1 MITKKSIVPESQQRR
16 PSKSRLKLLNGII
29 FISKSLPSQH
39 RRTWVAYWKQCSI
52 VSRRPRYERQDVKSA
67 EGQSPYSSPAPD
79 RDPSSKG
86 SITAAGWHHNYTII
100 SSAARA
106 CGVAR
111 GSQRY
116 AQGIWITA
124 RSAQPDGGLL
134 FSALRPAQRGL
145 VLAEVAI
152 ES

>member
-1 MITKKSIVPESQQRR
+1 MIAKSSIWESTKTPLQTR
-16 PSKSRLKLLNGII
+16 PQVGVI
-29 FISKSLPSQH
+29 FISRSFPIEH
-39 RRTWVAYWKQCSI
+39 RRRRVAYWKQCSI
-52 VSRRPRYERQDVKSA
+52 VTLRPRYERQDVKST

-86 SITAAGWHHNYTII
+86 SITAAGCHHNYTII
-100 SSAARA
+100 SSEARA

-116 AQGIWITA
+116 AQGVWITA

-134 FSALRPAQRGL
+134 FSTLRPAQRGL

>member
-1 MITKKSIVPESQQRR
+1 MITKSIVSESQQKR
-16 PSKSRLKLLNGII
+16 PSKSRLELDNGII
-29 FISKSLPSQH
+29 LISKSLPIQH
-39 RRTWVAYWKQCSI
+39 SRTRVAYWKQCSF
-52 VSRRPRYERQDVKSA
+52 VTLRPRYEKQDVKCA
-67 EGQSPYSSPAPD
+67 KGQSPYSSPAPD

-86 SITAAGWHHNYTII
+86 SITAADCHHNYTII

-106 CGVAR
+106 CGEAR

-116 AQGIWITA
+116 AQGVWITA

-134 FSALRPAQRGL
+134 FSALRLAQRGL

>member
-1 MITKKSIVPESQQRR
+1 MYSIWESTQTV
-16 PSKSRLKLLNGII
+16 SKSRLKLFNRII
-29 FISKSLPSQH
+29 FISKNFPIQH
-39 RRTWVAYWKQCSI
+39 RQTRVAYWKQCSI
-52 VSRRPRYERQDVKSA
+52 VTLRPRYERQDVKSA
-67 EGQSPYSSPAPD
+67 EGQSPYSSSAPD

-86 SITAAGWHHNYTII
+86 SITAAGCHHNYTII

-116 AQGIWITA
+116 AQGVWITA
-124 RSAQPDGGLL
+124 RSAHPDGGLL
-134 FSALRPAQRGL
+134 FSTLRLAQRGL

-152 ES
+152 KS